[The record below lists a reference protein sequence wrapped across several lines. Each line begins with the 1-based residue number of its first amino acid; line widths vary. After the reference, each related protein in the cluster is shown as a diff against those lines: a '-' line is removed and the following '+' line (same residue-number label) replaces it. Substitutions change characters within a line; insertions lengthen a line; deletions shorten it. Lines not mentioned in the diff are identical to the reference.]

1 MNWKGLAVR
10 WTSLAVATFDG
21 PGSPS
26 YGKKSPSYVKRSPS
40 YGQISAACCLSV
52 LLSSIAMSGL
62 SHAEEP
68 PKLAP
73 EVLERCLGILREGIK
88 SDEFW
93 PAMHAA
99 EALTLAGHADEVIS
113 ALRDRL
119 PAERDDQRRCGLA
132 RELARAG
139 DRSTLP
145 ILLDI
150 LSDPESTGRV
160 HAAESLFKLG
170 EAGDMK
176 QLRAAFEQ
184 TEHPQLQLWA
194 AAALA
199 KTGQTDALALVRR
212 QLQSTDGPTR
222 TTVAF
227 ALSQVGGPPDIE
239 PLLKAF
245 DSETD
250 TVPRTFLVNALAN
263 LGHAR
268 GHQELIRNLDSADA
282 TVRTVAAEAAGHA
295 RCFDC
300 QAKLLQFLDNST
312 LDTRVRASQSLLVLS
327 LPATKR

>member
-1 MNWKGLAVR
+1 MFVLM
-10 WTSLAVATFDG
+10 SSVAW
-21 PGSPS
+21 
-26 YGKKSPSYVKRSPS
+26 
-40 YGQISAACCLSV
+40 
-52 LLSSIAMSGL
+52 SGV
-62 SHAEEP
+62 SRGEERAILP
-68 PKLAP
+68 PD
-73 EVLERCLGILREGIK
+73 VLERCLETLRQGMK

-93 PAMHAA
+93 PAIHAA
-99 EALTLAGHADEVIS
+99 EGLTLAGHGDKVIA

-119 PAERDDQRRCGLA
+119 PAERDDQRCCGLA

-150 LSDPESTGRV
+150 LSNPESTGRV

-184 TEHPQLQLWA
+184 TKHPQLQLWA

-250 TVPRTFLVNALAN
+250 TVPRAFLVNALAN
-263 LGHAR
+263 LGHPR

>member
-1 MNWKGLAVR
+1 
-10 WTSLAVATFDG
+10 
-21 PGSPS
+21 
-26 YGKKSPSYVKRSPS
+26 
-40 YGQISAACCLSV
+40 
-52 LLSSIAMSGL
+52 
-62 SHAEEP
+62 
-68 PKLAP
+68 
-73 EVLERCLGILREGIK
+73 
-88 SDEFW
+88 
-93 PAMHAA
+93 
-99 EALTLAGHADEVIS
+99 
-113 ALRDRL
+113 
-119 PAERDDQRRCGLA
+119 
-132 RELARAG
+132 
-139 DRSTLP
+139 
-145 ILLDI
+145 
-150 LSDPESTGRV
+150 
-160 HAAESLFKLG
+160 
-170 EAGDMK
+170 MK

-184 TEHPQLQLWA
+184 TKHPQLQLWA

-250 TVPRTFLVNALAN
+250 TVPRAFLVNALAN
-263 LGHAR
+263 LGHPR

-312 LDTRVRASQSLLVLS
+312 LDTRVRAAQSLFVLS
-327 LPATKR
+327 LPARKR

>member
-1 MNWKGLAVR
+1 MFVLM
-10 WTSLAVATFDG
+10 SSVAW
-21 PGSPS
+21 
-26 YGKKSPSYVKRSPS
+26 
-40 YGQISAACCLSV
+40 
-52 LLSSIAMSGL
+52 SGV
-62 SHAEEP
+62 SRGEERAILP
-68 PKLAP
+68 PD
-73 EVLERCLGILREGIK
+73 VLERCLETLRQGMK

-93 PAMHAA
+93 PAIHAA
-99 EALTLAGHADEVIS
+99 EGLTLAGHGDKVIA

-119 PAERDDQRRCGLA
+119 PAERDDQRCCGLA

-150 LSDPESTGRV
+150 LSNPESTGRV

-184 TEHPQLQLWA
+184 TKHHPLQLWA

-250 TVPRTFLVNALAN
+250 TVPRAFLVNALAN
-263 LGHAR
+263 LGHPW
-268 GHQELIRNLDSADA
+268 GHHELIRNLDSADA

-312 LDTRVRASQSLLVLS
+312 LDTRVRAAQSLFVLS
-327 LPATKR
+327 LPARKR

>member
-1 MNWKGLAVR
+1 MFVLM
-10 WTSLAVATFDG
+10 SSVAW
-21 PGSPS
+21 
-26 YGKKSPSYVKRSPS
+26 
-40 YGQISAACCLSV
+40 
-52 LLSSIAMSGL
+52 SGV
-62 SHAEEP
+62 SRGEERAKLP
-68 PKLAP
+68 PD
-73 EVLERCLGILREGIK
+73 VLERCLETLQQGMK

-93 PAMHAA
+93 PAIHAA
-99 EALTLAGHADEVIS
+99 EGLTLAGHGDKVIA

-119 PAERDDQRRCGLA
+119 PAERDDQRCCGLA

-150 LSDPESTGRV
+150 LSNPESTGRV

-184 TEHPQLQLWA
+184 TKHPQLQLWA

-250 TVPRTFLVNALAN
+250 TVPRAFLVNALAN
-263 LGHAR
+263 LGHPW
-268 GHQELIRNLDSADA
+268 GHHELIRNLDSADA

-312 LDTRVRASQSLLVLS
+312 LDTRVRAAQSLFVLS
-327 LPATKR
+327 LPARKR

>member
-1 MNWKGLAVR
+1 MFVLM
-10 WTSLAVATFDG
+10 SSVAW
-21 PGSPS
+21 
-26 YGKKSPSYVKRSPS
+26 
-40 YGQISAACCLSV
+40 
-52 LLSSIAMSGL
+52 SGV
-62 SHAEEP
+62 SRGEERAILP
-68 PKLAP
+68 PD
-73 EVLERCLGILREGIK
+73 VLERCLETLQQGMK

-93 PAMHAA
+93 PAIHAA
-99 EALTLAGHADEVIS
+99 EGLTLAGHGDKVIA

-119 PAERDDQRRCGLA
+119 PAERDDQRCCGLA

-150 LSDPESTGRV
+150 LSNPESTGRV

-184 TEHPQLQLWA
+184 TKHPQLQLWA

-250 TVPRTFLVNALAN
+250 TVPRAFLVNALAN
-263 LGHAR
+263 LGHPW
-268 GHQELIRNLDSADA
+268 GHHELIRNLDSADA

-312 LDTRVRASQSLLVLS
+312 LDTRVRAAQSLFVLS
-327 LPATKR
+327 LPVRKR